1 MKQIKIVGNKTLKGE
16 IKISGAKNSAVA
28 LIPAAILS
36 DEVVIENI
44 PNISDVNALDD
55 ILNYLGAEIYKE
67 NDKLTINAKGVI
79 NKPITEEF
87 SNMLRASYYFMGALL
102 ARFKKAE
109 MYFPGGCK
117 IGARPIDIHL
127 MGFEKLGAKI
137 ENEGNKYTITA
148 NKLIG
153 TEVNLPFPSVG
164 ATINIL
170 MAATKAEGV
179 TTIRNAAMEPEI
191 GNLVDLLIDMG
202 AKIEGKDTNILTITG
217 VKKLT
222 KGYTRVIPDRIEAG
236 TYILAG
242 VMNGDNLVISNMEP
256 NHLNSLLDILNKI
269 GADIKVEKDRVIA
282 SKSLNLKPIDVV
294 TDVYPAFPTD
304 LQQPLTSLLIMANG
318 KSHIKETIY
327 ENRFQNVQYLNEMG
341 ADIEINGDTITINGP
356 SKLIGKVVTT
366 SDLRA
371 GAALIL
377 AALCAE
383 GETTIKEVKYV
394 LRGYGNIVKK
404 LTNVGAEIYL
414 EDV

>member
-1 MKQIKIVGNKTLKGE
+1 MKQIKIVGKQTLKGE

-36 DEVVIENI
+36 DEVVLKNV

-55 ILNYLGAEIYKE
+55 ILNYLGAEIYRE
-67 NDKLTINAKGVI
+67 NAQLIINAKKVS

-137 ENEGNKYTITA
+137 KNEGNKYTITA
-148 NKLIG
+148 TKLVGNEI
-153 TEVNLPFPSVG
+153 ELPFPSVG

-170 MAATKAEGV
+170 MVATKAEGV
-179 TTIRNAAMEPEI
+179 TTIKNAAMEPEI
-191 GNLVDLLIDMG
+191 GNLIDFLNNMG
-202 AKIEGKDTNILTITG
+202 AKIEGKDTNTLIITG
-217 VKKLT
+217 VKKLSGGT
-222 KGYTRVIPDRIEAG
+222 AKVIPDRIEAG

-242 VMNGDNLVISNMEP
+242 VMNGDNLIISNMESK
-256 NHLNSLLDILNKI
+256 HLESLLDILKQI
-269 GADIKVEKDRVIA
+269 GANITVEDNRVIA
-282 SKSLNLKPIDVV
+282 SRSLNLKPIDIV
-294 TDVYPAFPTD
+294 TEVYPGFPTD
-304 LQQPLTSLLIMANG
+304 LQQPITSLLITANG
-318 KSHIKETIY
+318 TSHIKETIY
-327 ENRFQNVQYLNEMG
+327 ENRFQNVKYLDEMG
-341 ADIEINGDTITINGP
+341 ADIEINGDTLIINGP
-356 SKLIGKVVTT
+356 SKLTGKVVTT

-377 AALCAE
+377 AALVAE

-404 LTNVGAEIYL
+404 LTNVGAKICL

>member
-1 MKQIKIVGNKTLKGE
+1 MKQIKIVGNKPLKGE

-36 DEVVIENI
+36 DEIVIENV

-55 ILNYLGAEIYKE
+55 ILSYLGAEVYKE
-67 NDKLTINAKGVI
+67 NDQLTINASNVK
-79 NKPITEEF
+79 NRAITEEF

-137 ENEGNKYTITA
+137 ENEGNKYIITA

-153 TEVNLPFPSVG
+153 NEITLPFPSVG
-164 ATINIL
+164 ATVNIL

-179 TTIRNAAMEPEI
+179 TTIKNAAMEPEI
-191 GNLVDLLIDMG
+191 GNLIDLLNNMG
-202 AKIEGKDTNILTITG
+202 AKISGKDTSILKITG

-222 KGYTRVIPDRIEAG
+222 GGHIKVIPDRIEAG

-242 VMNGDNLVISNMEP
+242 VINGDNLIISNMEP
-256 NHLNSLLDILNKI
+256 NHLGSLLDILKQI
-269 GADIKVEKDRVIA
+269 GANIIVEKDRVITT
-282 SKSLNLKPIDVV
+282 KSLNLKPIDVV
-294 TDVYPAFPTD
+294 TDVYPGFPTD
-304 LQQPLTSLLIMANG
+304 LQQPLTSLLICANG
-318 KSHIKETIY
+318 QSHIKETIY
-327 ENRFQNVQYLNEMG
+327 ENRFQNVKYLNEMG
-341 ADIEINGDTITINGP
+341 ADIIINGDTITINGP
-356 SKLIGKVVTT
+356 SKLNGKVVTT

-377 AALCAE
+377 AALHAE

-394 LRGYGNIVKK
+394 LRGYGNIVNK
-404 LTNVGAEIYL
+404 LTGVGAEIYL

>member
-1 MKQIKIVGNKTLKGE
+1 
-16 IKISGAKNSAVA
+16 
-28 LIPAAILS
+28 
-36 DEVVIENI
+36 
-44 PNISDVNALDD
+44 
-55 ILNYLGAEIYKE
+55 
-67 NDKLTINAKGVI
+67 
-79 NKPITEEF
+79 
-87 SNMLRASYYFMGALL
+87 MLRASYYFMGALL

-202 AKIEGKDTNILTITG
+202 AKIEGKDTSVLTITG

>member
-170 MAATKAEGV
+170 MAAPKAEGV

-202 AKIEGKDTNILTITG
+202 AKIEGKDTSVLTITG